1 MEVIPVVDIRGGRCV
16 RLVQGDYDRETVFAD
31 DPAEAAR
38 RWRDAGAK
46 RLHVV
51 DLDGAREGR
60 PVNSASVGRIVAAVD
75 VPVQMGGGL
84 RDIEVVRRYLE
95 AGVERAVLGTA
106 AVKDR
111 ALLTSAL
118 ASFPGRIIV
127 GVDARDGIVVTEG
140 WRDTSGIR
148 APELVRE
155 LAESGVPRVIYTD
168 TLRDGTL
175 TEPNFA
181 ALEALLS
188 ELRLTGVDL
197 QITYS
202 GGVSSIDHLR
212 RLAATGAEGVI
223 VGRALYTG
231 DIDLGEALAA
241 IDGSTSPD
249 SSRPTLASRLRL

>member
-1 MEVIPVVDIRGGRCV
+1 MEIIPAIDIRGGRCV

-31 DPAEAAR
+31 DPAGIAR
-38 RWRDAGAK
+38 RWADAGAG

-60 PVNSASVGRIVAAVD
+60 PLNAASVERIVAAVD
-75 VPVQMGGGL
+75 VPVQVGGGL
-84 RDIEVVRRYLE
+84 RDLESIQRYLD
-95 AGVERAVLGTA
+95 AGVEWAVLGTA

-111 ALLTSAL
+111 ELLASAL
-118 ASFPGRIIV
+118 ACFPGRITV

-140 WRDTSGIR
+140 WRDTSGIG

-175 TEPNFA
+175 TGPNLA

-188 ELRLTGVDL
+188 DLRLSGLDL

-202 GGVSSIDHLR
+202 GGVSTLDHLR
-212 RLAATGAEGVI
+212 RLAATGVEGAI

-231 DIDLGEALAA
+231 DIDLAEALAA
-241 IDGSTSPD
+241 IHGSTGSP
-249 SSRPTLASRLRL
+249 

>member
-1 MEVIPVVDIRGGRCV
+1 MEIIPAIDIRGGRCV

-60 PVNSASVGRIVAAVD
+60 AVNAACVERIVAAVD
-75 VPVQMGGGL
+75 VPVQLGGGL
-84 RDIEVVRRYLE
+84 RDLETIGGYLE
-95 AGVERAVLGTA
+95 AGVERVVLGTA
-106 AVKDR
+106 AVKDQ
-111 ALLTSAL
+111 ALLVSAL
-118 ASFPGRIIV
+118 ARFPGRIVV

-140 WRDTSGIR
+140 WRDASGIT
-148 APELVRE
+148 APELVRQIAE
-155 LAESGVPRVIYTD
+155 LGVPRVIYTD

-188 ELRLTGVDL
+188 DPRLSASDL

-202 GGVSSIDHLR
+202 GGVSTIDHLR
-212 RLAATGAEGVI
+212 RLAASGVEGAI

-231 DIDLGEALAA
+231 DVDLAEALAA
-241 IDGSTSPD
+241 IQT
-249 SSRPTLASRLRL
+249 

>member
-1 MEVIPVVDIRGGRCV
+1 MEIIPAIDIRGGRCV
-16 RLVQGDYDRETVFAD
+16 RLVQGDYDRETIFSD
-31 DPAEAAR
+31 DPAGIAR
-38 RWRDAGAK
+38 RWADAGAE

-60 PVNSASVGRIVAAVD
+60 PLNVASVERILAAVD
-75 VPVQMGGGL
+75 VPIQIGGGL
-84 RDIEVVRRYLE
+84 RDLKGIQRYLE

-111 ALLTSAL
+111 ELLARAL
-118 ASFPGRIIV
+118 AGFPGRITV

-148 APELVRE
+148 ASDLVRQ
-155 LAESGVPRVIYTD
+155 LATLGVPRVIYTD

-188 ELRLTGVDL
+188 DLRLSGLDL

-202 GGVSSIDHLR
+202 GGVSTLDHLR
-212 RLAATGAEGVI
+212 RLAATGAEGAI
-223 VGRALYTG
+223 VGRALYSG
-231 DIDLGEALAA
+231 DIDLAEALAA
-241 IDGSTSPD
+241 IRGPTGSG
-249 SSRPTLASRLRL
+249 